1 MSTRTLALA
10 TAVLGLAAGVAP
22 AAADDHFLVI
32 GGGYNPSGNQVSL
45 EKNVLLFRTLLGE
58 VEPDRADACEVYFS
72 DGDDPGR
79 DLQYRIPD
87 DALPRANLLLA
98 RVLRQTDALGESYR
112 THSITDIE
120 GGSNRANL
128 DAWFANQGKALR
140 DGDRLLIYVTAHG
153 GAGPKDDPRNTTL
166 HLWNG
171 EDIRVQQVAKLIDSL
186 PEGVSVVL
194 VMVQCYSGG
203 FADLIFGEG
212 NRKNAAIPRD
222 LCGFF
227 ATTFDRP
234 AAGCT
239 PDIDEENYHE
249 YSTYFWEAIR
259 RKTRTGNPITRDPDL
274 DGDGRVSFAE
284 AHAYVLLE
292 SVTVDIPVKTS
303 DAYLHAYSKADGPGL
318 LSAGSPYDRL
328 VAAANPVDR
337 AVLEGLSAEL
347 GLTEPD
353 RVAEARRKADA
364 AQQAKNRAGRDRR
377 NLGRRLNESANP
389 IRDALFAR
397 WPELKNRWNPQ
408 VTELLTREADAVV
421 RAIEGHRSY
430 AAFEKARRELA
441 DLETAQLDQDR
452 IWAKC
457 QRLIHTLENVALAAN
472 LEKVAVPATVKRY
485 HKLLACES
493 GALGTGHAIA
503 GTTAGPGEGADG
515 G

>member
-1 MSTRTLALA
+1 MTPRTLALA
-10 TAVLGLAAGVAP
+10 GALAIVAAGTTR
-22 AAADDHFLVI
+22 ADDHFLVI

-58 VEPDRADACEVYFS
+58 VEPEQAGACDVYFS

-98 RVLRQTDALGESYR
+98 RVLRQTDSLGESYR
-112 THSITDIE
+112 SHAITDIQ

-128 DAWFANQGKALR
+128 DRWFANQGQALHA
-140 DGDRLLIYVTAHG
+140 GDRLLIYVTAHG
-153 GAGPKDDPRNTTL
+153 GAGPKDNARNTTL

-171 EDIRVQQVAKLIDSL
+171 EDIRVEQLAKLIDSL
-186 PEGVSVVL
+186 PEGVGVVL

-203 FADLIFGEG
+203 FAELIFGEG

-259 RKTRTGNPITRDPDL
+259 RKTRTGNPIARDPDL

-284 AHAYVLLE
+284 AHAYVLME

-303 DAYLHAYSKADGPGL
+303 DAYLHAYSKSDGPGL
-318 LSAGSPYDRL
+318 LKSSSPYETL
-328 VAAANPVDR
+328 LASASPVDR

-347 GLTEPD
+347 GLSAPD
-353 RVAEARRKADA
+353 RADEARRKAES

-389 IRDALFAR
+389 IRDSLFAR

-408 VTELLTREADAVV
+408 VTDLLTAEADAVI
-421 RAIEGHRSY
+421 RAIEGHPSY
-430 AAFEKARRELA
+430 AAFEKARRELE

-452 IWAKC
+452 VWAKC

-485 HKLLACES
+485 HKLLES
-493 GALGTGHAIA
+493 EAGAMGSAPAIA
-503 GTTAGPGEGADG
+503 GASARADVGEGG
-515 G
+515 E